1 MKDKKYSREPFPPS
15 GSLSTGEGG
24 GRGLLNHIKNI
35 ADIWWQETIA
45 IFKDSGALLFCIAL
59 PLAYPIL
66 YSWIYNNEVVREVP
80 VVVVDD
86 SHSALS
92 REFIQRVDAS
102 PDVSVAFYAGN
113 LHEAQSVIGHG
124 DAYGILYFPRTFATS
139 VGRHEQS
146 HVSVYCDMS
155 YMLTYKAIFQTAQ
168 TVSSVMGAKIQVA
181 QSGTYTNREAE
192 ISAKPLDFEEVPI
205 FNTTGGYGNFILPA
219 VLVLIIQQSLL
230 LSVGLLSGTQRE
242 KHFPMVKNVIDAYF
256 GKGLAFCFIYA
267 VMLAYTTLVVPRLF
281 GFVMMVHFLDWVIFM
296 TPYLIACVG
305 FAVVGSEMIRFRE
318 NVMLTAVCTSIPF
331 LFLSG
336 LSWPQSGIPGF
347 WQGVAQCLPST
358 FAIRGFVRMS
368 SMGARIGDVL
378 PEFRALS
385 ILAIVYCLLAL
396 GVMYRRYLIR
406 QQFEDVA
413 ESRKNRELEANK
425 KVQPSESK

>member
-1 MKDKKYSREPFPPS
+1 MSIKD
-15 GSLSTGEGG
+15 
-24 GRGLLNHIKNI
+24 HIKNI
-35 ADIWWQETIA
+35 ADVWWQETVA
-45 IFKDSGALLFCIAL
+45 IFKDSGALLFCIVL

-66 YSWIYNNEVVREVP
+66 YSWIYNNEVVHEVP

-113 LHEAQSVIGHG
+113 LHEAQSFIGHG
-124 DAYGILYFPRTFATS
+124 DAYGILYFPHDFATS
-139 VGRHEQS
+139 VGRHEQA

-181 QSGTYTNREAE
+181 KSGTYTNREAE
-192 ISAKPLDFEEVPI
+192 IAAKPLDFEEVPI
-205 FNTTGGYGNFILPA
+205 FNTTGGYGNFVLPG
-219 VLVLIIQQSLL
+219 VLVLIIQQALL

-242 KHFPMVKNVIDAYF
+242 KHFPMVRNVIDAFF
-256 GKGLAFCFIYA
+256 GKGIAFCLIFA
-267 VMLAYTTLVVPRLF
+267 VMLAYCTLVIPRMF
-281 GFVMMVHFLDWVIFM
+281 GFVMMVHFLDWMIFM

-318 NVMLTAVCTSIPF
+318 NVMLTAVCTSVPF

-336 LSWPQSGIPGF
+336 ISWPQSGIPGF
-347 WQGVAQCLPST
+347 WQGVSNCLPST
-358 FAIRGFVRMS
+358 FAVRGFVRMS

-385 ILAIVYCLLAL
+385 ILAIIYSLLAL
-396 GVMYRRYLIR
+396 GVMYRRFLIR
-406 QQFEDVA
+406 QHFEDIA
-413 ESRKNRELEANK
+413 KERKKRQEDAQIK
-425 KVQPSESK
+425 S